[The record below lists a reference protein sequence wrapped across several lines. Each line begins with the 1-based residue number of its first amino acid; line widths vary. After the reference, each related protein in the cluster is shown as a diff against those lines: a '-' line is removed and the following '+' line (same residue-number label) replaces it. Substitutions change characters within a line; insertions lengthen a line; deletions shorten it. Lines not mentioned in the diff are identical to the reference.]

1 MERRARRETP
11 KANAL
16 RAEYRNMKRELKR
29 KVRGTPTL
37 QMDLDELRELIVSMA
52 EVARVEGIQALE
64 GLLAEGLQLTV
75 DGLEQEKV
83 KSLLETQ
90 MQALLNNYGT
100 RYRMIIGGIAASSRD
115 NPRVVEHM
123 QELL

>member
-29 KVRGTPTL
+29 EVRGTPTL

-100 RYRMIIGGIAASSRD
+100 QYRMIIGGIAASSRD

>member
-1 MERRARRETP
+1 
-11 KANAL
+11 
-16 RAEYRNMKRELKR
+16 
-29 KVRGTPTL
+29 
-37 QMDLDELRELIVSMA
+37 MA

-64 GLLAEGLQLTV
+64 GFAGYSARLEGLLKEGLQQV

-100 RYRMIIGGIAASSRD
+100 RYRIIIGGIAASSRD

-123 QELL
+123 LEAFYKPLADST

>member
-1 MERRARRETP
+1 MEGFAGYSAR
-11 KANAL
+11 
-16 RAEYRNMKRELKR
+16 
-29 KVRGTPTL
+29 
-37 QMDLDELRELIVSMA
+37 
-52 EVARVEGIQALE
+52 LE
-64 GLLAEGLQLTV
+64 GLLKEGLQLTV

-83 KSLLETQ
+83 KSLLDQ

-123 QELL
+123 LEAF

>member
-1 MERRARRETP
+1 
-11 KANAL
+11 
-16 RAEYRNMKRELKR
+16 
-29 KVRGTPTL
+29 
-37 QMDLDELRELIVSMA
+37 MA

-64 GLLAEGLQLTV
+64 GFAGYSARLEGLLKEGLQLTV

-100 RYRMIIGGIAASSRD
+100 RYRIIIGGIAASSRD

-123 QELL
+123 LEAFYKPLADST

>member
-1 MERRARRETP
+1 MEGFAGYSAR
-11 KANAL
+11 
-16 RAEYRNMKRELKR
+16 
-29 KVRGTPTL
+29 
-37 QMDLDELRELIVSMA
+37 
-52 EVARVEGIQALE
+52 LE
-64 GLLAEGLQLTV
+64 GLLEEGLQLTV

-83 KSLLETQ
+83 KSLLDQ

-123 QELL
+123 LEAF

>member
-1 MERRARRETP
+1 ME
-11 KANAL
+11 
-16 RAEYRNMKRELKR
+16 
-29 KVRGTPTL
+29 
-37 QMDLDELRELIVSMA
+37 
-52 EVARVEGIQALE
+52 
-64 GLLAEGLQLTV
+64 EGLQLTV

-83 KSLLETQ
+83 KSLLDQ

-123 QELL
+123 LEAFYKPRADST

>member
-29 KVRGTPTL
+29 EVRGTPTL

-75 DGLEQEKV
+75 DGLGRK
-83 KSLLETQ
+83 
-90 MQALLNNYGT
+90 
-100 RYRMIIGGIAASSRD
+100 RSSRCWKHRCK
-115 NPRVVEHM
+115 PC
-123 QELL
+123 